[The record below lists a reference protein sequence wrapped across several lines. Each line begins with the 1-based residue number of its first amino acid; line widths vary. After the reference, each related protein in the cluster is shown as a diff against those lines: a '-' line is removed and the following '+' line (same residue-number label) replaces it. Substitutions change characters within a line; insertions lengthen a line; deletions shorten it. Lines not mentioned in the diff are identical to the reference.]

1 METRRK
7 GFIKINGCKVPY
19 PDEGLDFIISTAV
32 EGGRNKNNKV
42 VATRVGRD
50 NYKIDSLQWN
60 WLTAEEWSYI
70 LNLVK
75 DFYITVTFPDMVT
88 NSMKT
93 LKMYVGD
100 RQAKPYFPDDNTEL
114 PSHYTECKFNIIDV
128 GEV

>member
-1 METRRK
+1 MKSRKK
-7 GFIKINGCKVPY
+7 GFITINGYKVPY
-19 PDEGLDFIISTAV
+19 PDEGLNFIISTTV
-32 EGGRNKNNKV
+32 EGGRNKNGKV

-75 DFYITVTFPDMVT
+75 DFYIDVTFPNMLT
-88 NSMKT
+88 NSKQT
-93 LKMYVGD
+93 LRMYVGD
-100 RQAKPYFPDDNTEL
+100 RTAKPYFVDTDTEL
-114 PSHYTECKFNIIDV
+114 PSYYTECKFNIIDV